1 MCPQRGNFIVRGREQ
16 ESGTTSG
23 LAALVPRRPVEV
35 PVFRLDQDLTIT
47 IDGPAASGKSATAK
61 FLARELGL
69 SVLNTGA
76 MYRCATALAIEHECD
91 VEHEKRLV
99 EIVRTARMHFDWK
112 KDPPEIIADG
122 RSFAERVSD
131 RDVGALVS
139 RYSDCVPLRQL
150 MVGMQREVRESHPRL
165 VTEGRDQGSVVFPD
179 AHVKF
184 YLQATPLRR
193 AERRREQLLKEK
205 GIEIDVHQLAKE
217 IQARDERDSK
227 KPYGALVKPEG
238 AFTVDSTDLTLAQVV
253 DQMRTIVVSLARK
266 S

>member
-1 MCPQRGNFIVRGREQ
+1 
-16 ESGTTSG
+16 
-23 LAALVPRRPVEV
+23 
-35 PVFRLDQDLTIT
+35 VFRLDQDFTIT

-69 SVLNTGA
+69 QVLNTGA
-76 MYRCATALAIEHECD
+76 MYRCATALAIEHDCD

-99 EIVRTARMHFDWK
+99 EIVRAARMHFDWK
-112 KDPPEIIADG
+112 KDPPEIVAEGKSYAD
-122 RSFAERVSD
+122 RVSD

-150 MVGMQREVRESHPRL
+150 MVGMQRDVRDAHPRL

-184 YLQATPLRR
+184 YLFATPLRR

-205 GIEIDVHQLAKE
+205 GIEIDVLQLAQE
-217 IQARDERDSK
+217 IQARDERDRK
-227 KPYGALVKPEG
+227 KPYGALVRPEG
-238 AFTVDSTDLTLAQVV
+238 AVDVDSTDL
-253 DQMRTIVVSLARK
+253 SLADVVQKMKEEVMERARNRH
-266 S
+266 